1 VTLAARGRSPHAIE
15 GRWRPVAAWIAGEP
29 MAIAE
34 LRVACLVLAR
44 GWFQIIDHAAQVAD
58 SGEYRLLAE
67 SDPPAIDIEG
77 AAGPHAGR
85 RLRAIYNLSPDL
97 LSISYDLQG
106 GPRPLSSEPEPS
118 TGDPDTE
125 QLLLTITYA
134 RERVLDS

>member
-1 VTLAARGRSPHAIE
+1 LIRPFTPPAID
-15 GRWRPVAAWIAGEP
+15 GRWRPIAAWIAGEVLP
-29 MAIAE
+29 VRD
-34 LRVACLVLAR
+34 LRVALLVFNR
-44 GWFQIIDHAAQVAD
+44 GSYQVIDRQAHVAD

-77 AAGPHAGR
+77 TDGPHAGR
-85 RLRAIYNLSPDL
+85 RLRAIYDLGGDL

-106 GPRPLSSEPEPS
+106 GPRPLSSEPEEP

-134 RERVLDS
+134 RERPLLS